1 VIGKL
6 QFFQHDR
13 AGLMTDRF
21 ERAAGCMAA
30 ILLLSGCVQAATN
43 SARNEARLQC
53 ERDGKV
59 FVERK
64 KISSGGMF
72 GSVTVAGDC
81 LGPEDEGY
89 AEAVERSKANGA
101 TLR

>member
-1 VIGKL
+1 
-6 QFFQHDR
+6 
-13 AGLMTDRF
+13 
-21 ERAAGCMAA
+21 MAA

-59 FVERK
+59 FAERE

-81 LGPEDEGY
+81 LGPEDEDY
-89 AEAVERSKANGA
+89 AEALERSKAKGA